1 MAELKLEAES
11 REGTGKGV
19 ARKLRAAGRVPAV
32 VYGHGKKAVPVSVD
46 SKDLYHV
53 LHTRAGANVLV
64 DLVVDGEEHLAM
76 PREIQ
81 RDHIRGRFT
90 HVDFLIVS
98 RTEKIMV
105 EVPIRVIGEAP
116 GVKAGG
122 VLEHH
127 LWDLHVECL
136 PGDVPEGID
145 ADISALAVGDSL
157 KVADLAAPKGA
168 VIVTP
173 VDESVLAVVI
183 PQVRVVE
190 EVAVEGVE
198 GVEGE
203 VAPAEAAAG
212 PAEEVAEEGGEG

>member
-1 MAELKLEAES
+1 MAEQKLVAEK

-32 VYGHGKKAVPVSVD
+32 VYGQGRTAVPVSVD

-53 LHTRAGANVLV
+53 LHTRAGTNVLV
-64 DLVVDGEEHLAM
+64 DLVVDGKEHLAM
-76 PREIQ
+76 AREIQ
-81 RDHIRGRFT
+81 RDHIRGQFT

-98 RTEKIMV
+98 RTEKIAI
-105 EVPIRVIGEAP
+105 EVPIRVVGEAP

-127 LWDLHVECL
+127 LWGLHVECL

-145 ADISALAVGDSL
+145 ADISELAVGDSL
-157 KVADLAAPKGA
+157 KVGDLVPPKDA
-168 VIVTP
+168 VILTP
-173 VDESVLAVVI
+173 ADESVLAVVI

-190 EVAVEGVE
+190 EVAVEVA
-198 GVEGE
+198 EGE
-203 VAPAEAAAG
+203 AAPAEAAAAS
-212 PAEEVAEEGGEG
+212 AEEAAEEGGEG

>member
-1 MAELKLEAES
+1 MAEQKLVAEG
-11 REGTGKGV
+11 RAGTGKGV

-32 VYGHGKKAVPVSVD
+32 VYGHGRKAMPVSVD

-53 LHTRAGANVLV
+53 LHTRAGTNVLV
-64 DLVVDGEEHLAM
+64 DLVVDGKEHLAM

-98 RTEKIMV
+98 RTEKITV
-105 EVPIRVIGEAP
+105 SVPIRMVGEAP

-127 LWDLHVECL
+127 LWELHAECL
-136 PGDVPEGID
+136 PGDVPEAVD
-145 ADISALAVGDSL
+145 ADISALGVGDSL
-157 KVADLAAPKGA
+157 HVGDIVPPKGVA
-168 VIVTP
+168 ILTP

-190 EVAVEGVE
+190 EVAAEVTEA
-198 GVEGE
+198 E
-203 VAPAEAAAG
+203 VAPTEAAEAG
-212 PAEEVAEEGGEG
+212 AEEGGGG